1 MFLIIFIFNF
11 ILGIKVDIFG
21 PICLFD
27 GLGQSSTSL
36 YNACKLIPNIKC
48 NLIENE
54 QNYLSDA
61 DFLIYNGDLQIIPE
75 SFKNINK
82 KQKRICYF
90 FIESTI
96 ISDENVFKLNNY
108 FDYILIPSSW
118 IKDVLINSGVKK
130 PFFKLSMPLENS
142 LIKDFKK
149 NKSYQKNKDKIIFG
163 FSSAPW
169 PRKNISKLINA
180 FKKAF
185 NNNENVELHIHMKF
199 FDAPDL
205 KLVTNKIKEEAFDD
219 TRVKLFTDVLT
230 KKEYL
235 KFIASLDFYVSL
247 SMAEG
252 YGIGFR
258 EALLIGVP
266 CILTDNTAQS
276 DLINLSG
283 VIKVESKELVK
294 AQSHDNLIYPMFGYQ
309 FDCDLNEA
317 ASKLK
322 YAYSNYNLYKLKDIN
337 YNFNDVG
344 FSLQVASKKLAK
356 IFKLI
361 C

>member
-36 YNACKLIPNIKC
+36 YNACQLMPNIKC

-108 FDYILIPSSW
+108 FDYILISSSW
-118 IKDVLINSGVKK
+118 IKDVLINSGVNK
-130 PFFKLSMPLENS
+130 PSFKLSMPLENS
-142 LIKDFKK
+142 FIKDFKK
-149 NKSYQKNKDKIIFG
+149 NKSHQKNEDKIIFG

-169 PRKNISKLINA
+169 PRKNIPKLINA

-205 KLVTNKIKEEAFDD
+205 KVVTDEI
-219 TRVKLFTDVLT
+219 

-337 YNFNDVG
+337 YNFDDVG

-361 C
+361 S